1 MNRSNRIAFAFTA
14 TLALLSTAPV
24 SAQNIHITELP
35 AAVDKRLVK
44 LKDGAY
50 RCDQG
55 RELQFREVSADTQ
68 TAVLKWKDR
77 DYPMRA
83 VGVRSGALRYE
94 NAESG
99 LVWLMIPSKSM
110 LLDAKRGQRLAD
122 ACRT

>member
-1 MNRSNRIAFAFTA
+1 MTDRYRIALACAA
-14 TLALLSTAPV
+14 TLAMLAAAPA

-50 RCDQG
+50 RCDEG
-55 RELQFREVSADTQ
+55 RELRFRDVSADAQ
-68 TAVLKWKDR
+68 TAVLSWNQR

-94 NAESG
+94 HAESG

-110 LLDAKRGQRLAD
+110 LLDGKRGQRLAD

>member
-1 MNRSNRIAFAFTA
+1 MNRSHRIALVFAV
-14 TLALLSTAPV
+14 TLALLPAAPV

-44 LKDGAY
+44 LKDGDY

-55 RELQFREVSADTQ
+55 RALQFRQVSADAQ
-68 TAVLKWKDR
+68 TAVLKWNER

-110 LLDAKRGQRLAD
+110 LLDTRQGQRLAD

>member
-1 MNRSNRIAFAFTA
+1 MNHRYRTALAFAA
-14 TLALLSTAPV
+14 TLAMLPAAPA
-24 SAQNIHITELP
+24 SALNIHITELP

-55 RELQFREVSADTQ
+55 RELQFHQVSADAQ
-68 TAVLKWKDR
+68 TAVLKWNQR

-83 VGVRSGALRYE
+83 VGARSGALRYE
-94 NAESG
+94 HAESG

>member
-1 MNRSNRIAFAFTA
+1 MNRSNRIALTFAA
-14 TLALLSTAPV
+14 TLGLLPAAPV

-55 RELQFREVSADTQ
+55 RQLQFREVSADAQ
-68 TAVLKWKDR
+68 TAVLQWNQR

-110 LLDAKRGQRLAD
+110 LLDSRQGQRLAD

>member
-68 TAVLKWKDR
+68 TAVLKWNDR

>member
-1 MNRSNRIAFAFTA
+1 MNHRCRIAFAA
-14 TLALLSTAPV
+14 ALSVLSAAPV
-24 SAQNIHITELP
+24 SAQNIHVTELP
-35 AAVDKRLVK
+35 AAVDKRLVT
-44 LKDGAY
+44 LTDGTY

-55 RELQFREVSADTQ
+55 RELQFREVSADAR
-68 TAVLKWKDR
+68 TAILNWKER

-110 LLDAKRGQRLAD
+110 LLDAKRGRRLAD

>member
-1 MNRSNRIAFAFTA
+1 MNRRTRIAVSVAA
-14 TLALLSTAPV
+14 TLALLPALPV
-24 SAQNIHITELP
+24 QAQNIHVTELP

-55 RELQFREVSADTQ
+55 RQLAFREVSADLQ
-68 TAVLKWKDR
+68 TAVLSWNQR

-94 NAESG
+94 HAESG

-110 LLDAKRGQRLAD
+110 LLDSKHGQRLAD
-122 ACRT
+122 ACRA

>member
-1 MNRSNRIAFAFTA
+1 MNYSKRIALAFAV
-14 TLALLSTAPV
+14 TLGMLPAAQV
-24 SAQNIHITELP
+24 SAQNIHVTELP
-35 AAVDKRLVK
+35 AAVDKRLVS

-55 RELQFREVSADTQ
+55 RELQFRQVSADAQ
-68 TAVLKWKDR
+68 TAVLKWNQR

-110 LLDAKRGQRLAD
+110 LLDTKRGQRVAD